1 MTALK
6 KITFIERKEK
16 EIAHS
21 RKIKKLK
28 SHIIISNKKILQNA
42 ITFVYFSNHFCIAY
56 YVMKLVN
63 VMCTI

>member
-6 KITFIERKEK
+6 KITFIERKKK

-28 SHIIISNKKILQNA
+28 SHIIISNKKTYKMQLLLFIFL
-42 ITFVYFSNHFCIAY
+42 
-56 YVMKLVN
+56 
-63 VMCTI
+63 TIFASHIML